1 MLVGIMGVVYYHR
14 PAKAIAVLGHK
25 VTVVPERPCIPF
37 SFIIPDDNDPA
48 GMLTCLVRDVK
59 VVQERMVLHDGTLRD
74 GGDSVSPI
82 GPVLEQTMP
91 MLRVAKTRIRA
102 KLHSK

>member
-1 MLVGIMGVVYYHR
+1 M
-14 PAKAIAVLGHK
+14 A
-25 VTVVPERPCIPF
+25 VVPERPCIPF

>member
-25 VTVVPERPCIPF
+25 VTVVPERPCTPF

>member
-1 MLVGIMGVVYYHR
+1 
-14 PAKAIAVLGHK
+14 
-25 VTVVPERPCIPF
+25 
-37 SFIIPDDNDPA
+37 
-48 GMLTCLVRDVK
+48 MLTRLVRDVE

-102 KLHSK
+102 KLHSRWRGCGECTHDTRCGEHSLILQLVNDVYTEVVSLK